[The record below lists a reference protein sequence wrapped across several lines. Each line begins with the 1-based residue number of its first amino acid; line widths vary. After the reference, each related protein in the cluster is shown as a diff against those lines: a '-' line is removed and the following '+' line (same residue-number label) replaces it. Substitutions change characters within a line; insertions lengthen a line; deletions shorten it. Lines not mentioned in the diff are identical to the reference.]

1 MDPLLQAGDLKMH
14 VGWSQVYESFIYD
27 CIYGCREVDFEST
40 FEAERAFA
48 THTCHSV
55 ADPV

>member
-1 MDPLLQAGDLKMH
+1 MSVN

-40 FEAERAFA
+40 HEAEQAFIK
-48 THTCHSV
+48 HTCRS
-55 ADPV
+55 AGS

>member
-1 MDPLLQAGDLKMH
+1 MH

-48 THTCHSV
+48 THTCRSV